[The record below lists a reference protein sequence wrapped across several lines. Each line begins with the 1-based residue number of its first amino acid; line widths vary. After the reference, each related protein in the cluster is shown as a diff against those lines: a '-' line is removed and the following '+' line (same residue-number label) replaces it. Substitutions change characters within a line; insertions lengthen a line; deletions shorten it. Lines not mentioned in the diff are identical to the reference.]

1 MQRAALKLPPFFRFA
16 ACSMQHA
23 KHFQLYLV
31 HFMAV
36 DGAAVEFILL
46 PNSKCKNRAH
56 KKQHQQQVKDTD
68 KVAEGEKGGIDRGAG
83 IYALCCCCQDTEMR
97 QATKT
102 QQMRQTFHF
111 WVCASAPLPL
121 LLLQSGNFIWWAG
134 RKPETRGAQVRR
146 HMCASVCVCPG
157 QCVRARVFVASVSIS
172 RAINGARQVF
182 CCCCCCWL
190 RLPTA
195 KRATCNILWQQNEH
209 LSMK

>member
-68 KVAEGEKGGIDRGAG
+68 KVGEGEKGGKDRGAG

-111 WVCASAPLPL
+111 WVCASAPAPPPCRCKAATSFDE
-121 LLLQSGNFIWWAG
+121 QDASP
-134 RKPETRGAQVRR
+134 KPEELKCGGTCVQV
-146 HMCASVCVCPG
+146 CVCVPASVCAPEFLWPVCPF
-157 QCVRARVFVASVSIS
+157 RE
-172 RAINGARQVF
+172 
-182 CCCCCCWL
+182 
-190 RLPTA
+190 P
-195 KRATCNILWQQNEH
+195 
-209 LSMK
+209 

>member
-1 MQRAALKLPPFFRFA
+1 
-16 ACSMQHA
+16 MQHA

-68 KVAEGEKGGIDRGAG
+68 KVGEKGGIDRGAG
-83 IYALCCCCQDTEMR
+83 IYALCCCCCCQDTQMR

-111 WVCASAPLPL
+111 WVCASAPPPLLPRCCCKAATSFDEQDASPKPEELKCGGTCVQVCVRQSFCGQCVHFESHKRSEASFL
-121 LLLQSGNFIWWAG
+121 LLLLLLVAFTYGQTGNM
-134 RKPETRGAQVRR
+134 Q
-146 HMCASVCVCPG
+146 H
-157 QCVRARVFVASVSIS
+157 FVA
-172 RAINGARQVF
+172 
-182 CCCCCCWL
+182 
-190 RLPTA
+190 A
-195 KRATCNILWQQNEH
+195 K
-209 LSMK
+209 